1 MRNKKSIGLPGGPNE
16 YITHVSEMFSTEGY
30 KRNSP
35 DVNNPYNV
43 IPSANITM
51 DGVDI
56 PVRGYG
62 NNGMIQDMIPG
73 GGDYNYGNAD
83 YVVEVPMA
91 QTGREQATISQYE
104 EPAWYEKALDYAAS
118 PMTALSY
125 IVQGKDLP
133 DRLPINVENRNAYDM
148 VIDMI
153 NPAAMI
159 KYGAQATRD
168 YDNEEYLN
176 SAFNT
181 LGALPIVPAVLS
193 QGKNVVKGG
202 KNIIKNTAKSADAV
216 TEAKPFLPSDITA
229 RRLSG
234 DQLYNIHRYTAKQL
248 DQLLKESR
256 AFLKN
261 TSNSGYENSTEFTDR
276 VLRSIQKLEPG
287 VQKDLKLQEIA
298 KRAGRTNGDD
308 TGKWLSDSY
317 INAPANEQLGHVTT
331 SNNLWDIVFKSNGDM
346 IPYKNSETLYFN
358 PGGQGQ
364 LARSRMMSPENQ
376 GGAINL
382 IFDNKSLKNSNILGD
397 VSGGEYTIS
406 QNVNLKHLYPKAKI
420 KAKDLLL
427 NEAEFRGIQLSDDF
441 IKSID
446 DILDIKKN
454 GGDMVFEVTKA
465 QDGGDPEMIF
475 KEKYNTPLTK
485 EEKIEYDAWVTSESK
500 RQGRDITMDLGAYD
514 IQGFWKSGD
523 YMKMDEDNHGSD
535 KWKKPNHPTFS
546 NQSNYHNIDGYTGG
560 TWAEDGGYTPSEY
573 TRELYDK
580 NYYDRLF
587 GREPNRPEYL
597 KLPKKQDGNGEY
609 KVESG
614 DTFYGIA
621 NKNNIPW
628 EALKEANP
636 DLDYDNLKLDQK
648 LVLPNKIDRSPP
660 TPKAGQSKNSN
671 VLDYNALSNYLV
683 DTRGG
688 TTDTWGQ
695 LADTIAYHES
705 SPWSRMD
712 PKAKQYQGG
721 PGRGLFQFEGE
732 SFDTAL
738 KRYKN
743 VADAKGFTI
752 KDSIINAKSADELS
766 SEDQYA
772 LFLANLIESKTKLSD
787 FVDGNI
793 SSLDVWLTGHKNVEA
808 DGDRASFLESKKA
821 AEKEGIKNG
830 YKTFQYGNGEERYV
844 IAQDNTRVV
853 RPRLDVLP
861 DLNFESSTP
870 LQDFLNTTDPTK
882 LNDDYGNDRVVV
894 RDNTFV
900 NIPKFD
906 EIDLPTKQISSD
918 DYEKILLD
926 IAEEERLTST
936 PYDSPNLI
944 ADFIRKSNE
953 YSRGWKDMS
962 EASESEIIDLQ
973 EVLLNKG
980 YNIGRTG
987 VDGIYGRK
995 TYAAHQAMVDDL
1007 NLNPTSISRYHKK
1020 YSLDTKQEVMGIQ
1033 QKLVDEGYLS
1043 PTLLNRNASSID
1055 GKFGDQTKEALDA
1068 YNTAN
1073 TEEDPQALVFD
1084 FIPSTLEETRCAAG
1098 MCTILEGNE
1107 VMTDALGVKYKDAWD
1122 IFENMDRTKNSNSI
1136 YNIYDDNAFKNV
1148 KSVEDLKRITKQ
1160 IKKKKQT
1167 KAADYKIGDIVGLY
1181 WDGSSHHEETLNS
1194 KTHNTHS
1201 GFVSDIINGV
1211 PIITH
1216 NVNGSVRQ
1224 QPYNELVTAWIRR
1237 PNENLDIKSKY
1248 NVDGIEDIEINNS
1261 AIQNLAFR
1269 YSGPEGLSVQYEGD
1283 RLKQLENIFKR
1294 TKYNSLKIPK
1304 ILNSSVDSDW
1314 LESTIIGITGVETG
1328 VGKSVLRSRD
1338 DVPFVKGLAY
1348 EIKGKQ
1354 DKDISLGIGKT
1365 KLASLD
1371 NFAKEYF
1378 DITSVDDLKDDGKGL
1393 DAIAYMLTKN
1403 YELFKDYAKEYPSL
1417 GLTETDI
1424 RNMSILAYNQGSN
1437 RLLKTGRV
1445 DDDRTP
1451 QEEIKALR
1459 DLYDATLMDIS
1470 STNYK
1475 HIPGVGQQVFEIAQ
1489 AVGLEKPSDSYIKK
1503 VNSYRSDLFPETFA
1517 SVEEEP
1523 SPFEMSSMA
1532 QGGEYGVYNNYIS
1545 GKYDGTYRE
1554 KSATE
1559 LYNKLNAK
1567 HYQEAKQRGMSVPN
1581 FIMTELIKD
1590 S

>member
-1 MRNKKSIGLPGGPNE
+1 MANKKSIGLPGGPNE
-16 YITHVSEMFSTEGY
+16 YITHVSEIFSTEGY

-35 DVNNPYNV
+35 DVDNPYNI
-43 IPSANITM
+43 IPSSNITM
-51 DGVDI
+51 DGVDF

-62 NNGMIQDMIPG
+62 NNGVVQDMIPG

-83 YVVEVPMA
+83 YVVEIP
-91 QTGREQATISQYE
+91 
-104 EPAWYEKALDYAAS
+104 
-118 PMTALSY
+118 
-125 IVQGKDLP
+125 
-133 DRLPINVENRNAYDM
+133 
-148 VIDMI
+148 
-153 NPAAMI
+153 
-159 KYGAQATRD
+159 
-168 YDNEEYLN
+168 
-176 SAFNT
+176 
-181 LGALPIVPAVLS
+181 
-193 QGKNVVKGG
+193 
-202 KNIIKNTAKSADAV
+202 
-216 TEAKPFLPSDITA
+216 
-229 RRLSG
+229 
-234 DQLYNIHRYTAKQL
+234 
-248 DQLLKESR
+248 KE
-256 AFLKN
+256 
-261 TSNSGYENSTEFTDR
+261 
-276 VLRSIQKLEPG
+276 
-287 VQKDLKLQEIA
+287 
-298 KRAGRTNGDD
+298 
-308 TGKWLSDSY
+308 
-317 INAPANEQLGHVTT
+317 
-331 SNNLWDIVFKSNGDM
+331 
-346 IPYKNSETLYFN
+346 
-358 PGGQGQ
+358 
-364 LARSRMMSPENQ
+364 
-376 GGAINL
+376 
-382 IFDNKSLKNSNILGD
+382 
-397 VSGGEYTIS
+397 
-406 QNVNLKHLYPKAKI
+406 
-420 KAKDLLL
+420 
-427 NEAEFRGIQLSDDF
+427 
-441 IKSID
+441 
-446 DILDIKKN
+446 
-454 GGDMVFEVTKA
+454 
-465 QDGGDPEMIF
+465 QDGGQPTQPETWQETINYIDQEKLKRAIAQAESLNGKLMKNPDSTASGLYGQRFSELKKGKLYDGTRDEFIADIDAQNRIF
-475 KEKYNTPLTK
+475 GIRLNEGLKSNKTTPLLK
-485 EEKIEYDAWVTSESK
+485 DAF
-500 RQGRDITMDLGAYD
+500 DL
-514 IQGFWKSGD
+514 
-523 YMKMDEDNHGSD
+523 MN
-535 KWKKPNHPTFS
+535 
-546 NQSNYHNIDGYTGG
+546 
-560 TWAEDGGYTPSEY
+560 
-573 TRELYDK
+573 
-580 NYYDRLF
+580 
-587 GREPNRPEYL
+587 
-597 KLPKKQDGNGEY
+597 EY
-609 KVESG
+609 KPQIKDFDFSYE
-614 DTFYGIA
+614 DI
-621 NKNNIPW
+621 I
-628 EALKEANP
+628 
-636 DLDYDNLKLDQK
+636 
-648 LVLPNKIDRSPP
+648 
-660 TPKAGQSKNSN
+660 
-671 VLDYNALSNYLV
+671 ALSNFLGRQG
-683 DTRGG
+683 TREYFGNVIRDG
-688 TTDTWGQ
+688 RTLSDV
-695 LADTIAYHES
+695 Y
-705 SPWSRMD
+705 
-712 PKAKQYQGG
+712 PKLY
-721 PGRGLFQFEGE
+721 GE
-732 SFDTAL
+732 SIKQANKTPTEYLDIT
-738 KRYKN
+738 RPYYK
-743 VADAKGFTI
+743 K
-752 KDSIINAKSADELS
+752 
-766 SEDQYA
+766 
-772 LFLANLIESKTKLSD
+772 
-787 FVDGNI
+787 
-793 SSLDVWLTGHKNVEA
+793 
-808 DGDRASFLESKKA
+808 
-821 AEKEGIKNG
+821 
-830 YKTFQYGNGEERYV
+830 QYGNGEERYV
-844 IAQDNTRVV
+844 VAQDNTRVA

-870 LQDFLNTTDPTK
+870 LLDFLNTADPTK

-894 RDNTFV
+894 RDNTSV
-900 NIPKFD
+900 DTPRFD
-906 EIDLPTKQISSD
+906 KIKLPATQISSD

-973 EVLLNKG
+973 EVLLSKG

-1007 NLNPTSISRYHKK
+1007 NLNPTSISRSHKK

-1043 PTLLNRNASSID
+1043 PTLLNRNTSSID

-1122 IFENMDRTKNSNSI
+1122 IFENMDRTKNSNAI
-1136 YNIYDDNAFKNV
+1136 YNIYDNDAFKNV

-1167 KAADYKIGDIVGLY
+1167 KATDYKIGDIVGLY

-1269 YSGPEGLSVQYEGD
+1269 YSSPEGLSVQYEGD

-1517 SVEEEP
+1517 SVEEDV

-1567 HYQEAKQRGMSVPN
+1567 HYQEAKQQGMSVPN
-1581 FIMTELIKD
+1581 FIMTQLIKD